1 MLLDRGRAPRLE
13 EMINQGRLDIQK
25 EACSTICNIVCGSSM
40 NQLSFVLDKYRI
52 VPEISMLLNKNSEEK
67 LLIMIIDS
75 LDRMMSVENVKG
87 ML

>member
-1 MLLDRGRAPRLE
+1 MLE
-13 EMINQGRLDIQK
+13 ELINQGKLDIQK
-25 EACSTICNIVCGSSM
+25 EACWTICNIVCGSSM

-52 VPEISMLLNKNSEEK
+52 VPEISMLLNKSSEEK

>member
-1 MLLDRGRAPRLE
+1 
-13 EMINQGRLDIQK
+13 
-25 EACSTICNIVCGSSM
+25 M